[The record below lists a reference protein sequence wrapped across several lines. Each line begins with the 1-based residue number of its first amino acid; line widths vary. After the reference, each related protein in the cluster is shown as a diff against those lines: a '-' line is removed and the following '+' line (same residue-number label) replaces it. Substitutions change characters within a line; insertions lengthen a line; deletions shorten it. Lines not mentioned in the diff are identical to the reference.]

1 MDTHGLKDRLHEQAP
16 APAKLARGLGWFS
29 IALGVAELVMP
40 RTIARVCGMQVGAT
54 TVQMYG
60 VREIATGVGILC
72 ARDPRP
78 WLWGR
83 VAGDVMDAS
92 TVAAHA
98 DLDDAQSMRRSGM
111 ALANVAAITALDV
124 YTARNWQ
131 EEAAQPTYDYRDRIG
146 MPRSPDQMRGL
157 ARKDFEAPRDMRTP
171 EALRPWTTK
180 PDQARHTPA
189 GTTGNTAGAA
199 TGVTP
204 SRAGASAGS
213 APSTS
218 APSTPARS
226 SSTGASS
233 TPTPSSPTLSSP
245 T

>member
-1 MDTHGLKDRLHEQAP
+1 MDTHGLKDRLREQAP

-40 RTIARVCGMQVGAT
+40 RTVARMCGMQVGAT

-98 DLDDAQSMRRSGM
+98 NLDDAQSMRRSGM
-111 ALANVAAITALDV
+111 ALVNVATITALDV
-124 YTARNWQ
+124 YTARNWR
-131 EEAAQPTYDYRDRIG
+131 EEPGQPVYDYRDRIG
-146 MPRSPDQMRGL
+146 MPQSPDQMRGM

-171 EALRPWTTK
+171 EALRPWNTK
-180 PDQARHTPA
+180 PEPARQTSAVPA
-189 GTTGNTAGAA
+189 TA
-199 TGVTP
+199 TP
-204 SRAGASAGS
+204 SRAAASAGS
-213 APSTS
+213 APSAS
-218 APSTPARS
+218 APSGPAGSSPAVASS
-226 SSTGASS
+226 SSTSS
-233 TPTPSSPTLSSP
+233 PTPSSPT
-245 T
+245 

>member
-1 MDTHGLKDRLHEQAP
+1 MDTHGLTERLREQAP

-40 RTIARVCGMQVGAT
+40 RTVARVCGMQVGAT

-60 VREIATGVGILC
+60 VREIATGIGILC

-92 TVAAHA
+92 TLVAHT
-98 DLDDAQSMRRSGM
+98 DLDDAQAVRRGGV

-131 EEAAQPTYDYRDRIG
+131 EPEPPPVYDYRDRIG
-146 MPRSPDQMRGL
+146 MGQSPEQMRGV
-157 ARKDFEAPRDMRTP
+157 ARKDFEVPRDMRTP
-171 EALRPWTTK
+171 EALRPWTTE
-180 PDQARHTPA
+180 PGQARQAPA
-189 GTTGNTAGAA
+189 VTA
-199 TGVTP
+199 
-204 SRAGASAGS
+204 
-213 APSTS
+213 
-218 APSTPARS
+218 
-226 SSTGASS
+226 
-233 TPTPSSPTLSSP
+233 TPSSGASVSTPSSAAPTAPAPSSSA
-245 T
+245 

>member
-1 MDTHGLKDRLHEQAP
+1 MDTHGLKDRLREQAP

-40 RTIARVCGMQVGAT
+40 RTVARMCGMQVGAT

-92 TVAAHA
+92 TLAAHT
-98 DLDDAQSMRRSGM
+98 DLDDAQAMRRGGV

-131 EEAAQPTYDYRDRIG
+131 EPERPPVYDYRDRIG
-146 MPRSPDQMRGL
+146 MGQSPEQMRGL
-157 ARKDFEAPRDMRTP
+157 ARKDFEVPRDMRTP
-171 EALRPWTTK
+171 EALRPWTTESG
-180 PDQARHTPA
+180 QARLTPA
-189 GTTGNTAGAA
+189 VVA
-199 TGVTP
+199 TP
-204 SRAGASAGS
+204 APS
-213 APSTS
+213 AP
-218 APSTPARS
+218 APS
-226 SSTGASS
+226 SST
-233 TPTPSSPTLSSP
+233 
-245 T
+245 